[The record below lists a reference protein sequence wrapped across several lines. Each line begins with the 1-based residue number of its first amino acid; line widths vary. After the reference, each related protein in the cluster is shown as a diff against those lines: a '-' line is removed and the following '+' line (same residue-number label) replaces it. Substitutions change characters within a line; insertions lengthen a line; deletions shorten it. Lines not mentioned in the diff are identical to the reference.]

1 MEIEDEEGCKVSYDL
16 INLFQ
21 LMFLVICIASIFSYT
36 IYSYKNLKHKAEEN
50 VTRNIL
56 IQWLGFIKKLLPE
69 EYIIYEKYGLWIY
82 VERFKIKMMF

>member
-1 MEIEDEEGCKVSYDL
+1 MSYDL

-36 IYSYKNLKHKAEEN
+36 VYSYKQLKHKTEEN

-82 VERFKIKMMF
+82 VVRFKIEMMF

>member
-1 MEIEDEEGCKVSYDL
+1 LEIEDEEGCKVSYDL